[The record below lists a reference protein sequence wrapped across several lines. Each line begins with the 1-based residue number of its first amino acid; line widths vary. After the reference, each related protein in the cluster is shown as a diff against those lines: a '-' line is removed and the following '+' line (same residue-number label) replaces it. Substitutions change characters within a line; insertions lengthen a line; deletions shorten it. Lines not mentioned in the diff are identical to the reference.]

1 MRPSS
6 VFSAAVLSLLVWM
19 APTAQAQGEP
29 TPPLDYARI
38 IEQSG
43 MVFVPY
49 IGMDRGPI
57 YYTSYEQ
64 VPNGPPTSVS
74 GMRKLIVNLFPTAH
88 RQDLYNGFV
97 SQMGIADAKVLPP
110 ANACQPTQE
119 IANLLSNMPVG
130 YRPKILGG
138 NYPIACSLSLF
149 FMKED
154 EQKVLAVIN
163 ARPVIVLRAS
173 IPLCATNSPRLSPS
187 SINQRLVTDGVL
199 HQAADTGV
207 TGNSWDVLFESS
219 RLAQLSPSFFV
230 TSDPQQGWEAYM
242 KAFTLDLSAQTATM
256 TPAAA
261 GQPIYF
267 CVPAP
272 LLLQFG

>member
-1 MRPSS
+1 MRLSFVHS
-6 VFSAAVLSLLVWM
+6 VAVLSLLTLV
-19 APTAQAQGEP
+19 APTAHAQSEP
-29 TPPLDYARI
+29 TPPLDYART

-49 IGMDRGPI
+49 VGMNRGPI

-64 VPNGPPTSVS
+64 VPAGQPVNVY

-88 RQDLYNGFV
+88 RQNLYNDFV
-97 SQMGIADAKVLPP
+97 AQMGITDAKLLPP
-110 ANACQPTQE
+110 ANSCQPTEE
-119 IANLLSNMPVG
+119 ITNLLSKMPSG

-149 FMKED
+149 FLKED
-154 EQKVLAVIN
+154 EPKVLSVIN
-163 ARPVIVLRAS
+163 ARPVIVLRAT
-173 IPLCATNSPRLSPS
+173 IPLCDVGSPRLNPS

-199 HQAADTGV
+199 QTTGTGV
-207 TGNSWDVLFESS
+207 TGNSWDVLFKSS

-242 KAFTLDLSAQTATM
+242 KSFTLDLNAQTATM
-256 TPAAA
+256 NTSTAN
-261 GQPIYF
+261 QPIYF
-267 CVPAP
+267 CTPAP
-272 LLLQFG
+272 LVLQFG